1 MPRGDEVTDVDMGR
15 SRAAADLLLEVAG
28 PDLYRRNPF
37 RITGVTTGAKAR
49 EVRQRR
55 QLVLGAY
62 DLGAG
67 GSANDK
73 RLPLPE
79 PPPLAE
85 VRAAFDAMERPDHRL
100 VDELFWWWGEP
111 DACECDPEVHV
122 AHDDAVEA
130 HARALDYEADATDH
144 GRGERFDLWAD
155 AADAWMDALDNE
167 GFWDHVQYRV
177 RTLSDR
183 RLDDSTVDG
192 LRKTLPRALLAPQAA
207 LAGATE
213 GAADLA
219 RLLDVWDVDNA
230 VIDDARAAAAA
241 RTYEQIAT
249 KIKEID
255 KLHYAEEDRPAAR
268 RSLAELVPAAIRLET
283 LVPHERF
290 RRSAKLRNQ
299 IAVTINNCALP
310 LTDKPPVTT
319 ADQRLK
325 QELLEHSVEL
335 VLDPDDRVIIKRN
348 LDEHI
353 AKYADR
359 ITPAPAV
366 PKPRVTQAS
375 FENFAPADFDAAWR
389 EAGDLIRAKNLE
401 QASKVLWRQR
411 EKTTDRGQLAEI
423 DSLLRTLAQAG
434 AGKAPPPDTAANT
447 WFLNMAMCFGLVA
460 GVVTVVVGQ
469 WHAPAL
475 LAVLAT
481 VVLMPIPL
489 TITYIRGYRAASGWL
504 VLPGLVAFFFAVMA
518 DIRMFSYGSAA
529 AWWCLIAFLLSLP
542 YTSQFAKK
550 VAEWGDLR

>member
-1 MPRGDEVTDVDMGR
+1 VTDVDMGR
-15 SRAAADLLLEVAG
+15 SRAAADRLLAVAG

-67 GSANDK
+67 GSVNDK

-111 DACECDPEVHV
+111 DACECDSAVHV

-130 HARALDYEADATDH
+130 HAKALDYEADATDH

-183 RLDDSTVDG
+183 RLDESTVDG
-192 LRKTLPRALLAPQAA
+192 LRNALPRALLAPLAA

-219 RLLDVWDVDNA
+219 RLLDVWDVSTDL
-230 VIDDARAAAAA
+230 IDDARAAAAA
-241 RTYEQIAT
+241 PTYEQIAM

-255 KLHYAEEDRPAAR
+255 KLHYAGQDRPAAD
-268 RSLAELVPAAIRLET
+268 RSLAELVPAATRLET

-290 RRSAKLRNQ
+290 RRLAKLRNQ

-310 LTDKPPVTT
+310 LTDKPPATL

-359 ITPAPAV
+359 ITPVPAPL
-366 PKPRVTQAS
+366 VTQTQAA

-411 EKTTDRGQLAEI
+411 EVTTDRKQLAEI

-434 AGKAPPPDTAANT
+434 AGKAPPPDTAENT

-469 WHAPAL
+469 WHAPVL

-489 TITYIRGYRAASGWL
+489 TITYIRGYRAARL
-504 VLPGLVAFFFAVMA
+504 VLPGLVAFIFAVMA
-518 DIRMFSYGSAA
+518 VISMFSYGSAA
-529 AWWCLIAFLLSLP
+529 AWWCLVAFIVTLP
-542 YTSQFAKK
+542 FTSQFAKK